1 VGAGANTGN
10 LPNGSA
16 RAVRRATGTPVS
28 LGYLAG
34 RLGQGMLVLLGVSV
48 VVFGLSWL
56 TGDPSSVLLPPST
69 PPEQVAAF
77 RHRLGLDQPV
87 PIQYLDFV
95 GRALHGDFGISLRD
109 RTPALPLVLD
119 RLPATLEL
127 IAAALTFALL
137 VAVPLGIAAAVW
149 HGRWPDALVRAVA
162 VLGQSTAAP
171 WLAAVLIIVFAVQL
185 RWLPSSGANG
195 PQSLIL
201 PAIVTG
207 AYTAAGL
214 TRLLRSSLLD
224 VLGQDFIRLGYAKG
238 LSTADVVW
246 RHALRNAALPVLAYL
261 AVQVTFLFGGTVVA
275 ETVFAYPGVSRLA
288 VQAVQTRDLPVIQ
301 VFVLLAAAI
310 VVVVNLLGDLV
321 NVWLDPRIRLA

>member
-1 VGAGANTGN
+1 VT
-10 LPNGSA
+10 
-16 RAVRRATGTPVS
+16 

-34 RLGQGMLVLLGVSV
+34 RLGQGVLVLLGVSV
-48 VVFGLSWL
+48 VVFALSWL
-56 TGDPSSVLLPPST
+56 SGDPSSVLLPPST

-77 RHRLGLDQPV
+77 RHTLGLDQPA
-87 PIQYLDFV
+87 PIQYLDFL

-119 RLPATLEL
+119 RLPATLAL
-127 IAAALTFALL
+127 MAAALVFALL
-137 VAVPLGIAAAVW
+137 VAIPLGIVAAVW
-149 HGRWPDALVRAVA
+149 HGRWPDALARALA

-171 WLAAVLIIVFAVQL
+171 WLAAVLIIVFAVEL
-185 RWLPSSGANG
+185 RWLPSSGAAG

-238 LSTADVVW
+238 LSTAGVVW
-246 RHALRNAALPVLAYL
+246 RHALRNAALPVVAYL
-261 AVQVTFLFGGTVVA
+261 AVQVAFLFGGTVVA

-321 NVWLDPRIRLA
+321 NLWLDPRIRLA